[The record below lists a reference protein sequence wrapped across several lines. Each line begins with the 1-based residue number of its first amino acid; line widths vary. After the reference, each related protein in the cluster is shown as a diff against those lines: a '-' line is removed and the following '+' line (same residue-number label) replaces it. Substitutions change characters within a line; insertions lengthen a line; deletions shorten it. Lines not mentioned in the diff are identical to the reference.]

1 MILEGEKTNPY
12 PYIKNADLMIHTS
25 FVESQCLTVLEA
37 FSLSIS
43 CIVTESIGPKEFI
56 INGINGILTGPDSKQ
71 IANEIIN
78 LINNDNVYYCI
89 KRNTL
94 RVVKNNYL
102 TYKIIN
108 MIENLIDNGGIN

>member
-1 MILEGEKTNPY
+1 MEGEKTNPY

-56 INGINGILTGPDSKQ
+56 INEINGILTGHNPKQ
-71 IANEIIN
+71 IANEIIS
-78 LINNDNVYYCI
+78 LINNDSIYYRI
-89 KRNTL
+89 KKNTL
-94 RVVKNNYL
+94 TVIKKNYSP
-102 TYKIIN
+102 YKIIN
-108 MIENLIDNGGIN
+108 MIESLIDDGRNS